1 MIFDVWIRIFLTG
14 TLLSIVS
21 SRVVSF
27 VKGVIFFTNNKY
39 YETLVVGDGAATQYT
54 AKVSY
59 KWNFQPKRISRTDIA
74 CCTLNAKMKTHTSK
88 IKALEIAHGM
98 RLFGQRGAFALAA
111 FFGFRSTLRK
121 EILATDL
128 LQLYFASIIHQSS
141 TLKLRVSNCKF
152 LNTMYCVFYYLAIRL

>member
-1 MIFDVWIRIFLTG
+1 MNISLLLFDLQLVR
-14 TLLSIVS
+14 
-21 SRVVSF
+21 SR
-27 VKGVIFFTNNKY
+27 K
-39 YETLVVGDGAATQYT
+39 
-54 AKVSY
+54 KVSALLHFVPLMLLGQLY
-59 KWNFQPKRISRTDIA
+59 VHKWNFQPKRISRTDIA

-128 LQLYFASIIHQSS
+128 LQLYFASSS

-152 LNTMYCVFYYLAIRL
+152 LNTMYCVFYYLAIRH